1 MKVGWKDQIYEITV
15 YFLFILVI
23 ASISTSDVKDFDNL
37 EGIITSFSYSQA
49 DNNVLYSP
57 PDNGSSS
64 PLTESLALNGTNEIR
79 NENYGL
85 NEISSFE
92 QSFEFDEP
100 LFPDVNLG
108 ETFLT
113 DTFEGTFSLCFQ
125 NQLSLNK
132 L

>member
-92 QSFEFDEP
+92 QSSEFDEP

-125 NQLSLNK
+125 NQLSLIK